1 MTDKDKLIKES
12 KEQWDWI
19 AKHQPVPAEPVK
31 LTDMEKFIRLFNE
44 VGVTYTVYES
54 SIEINGDS
62 MYSFGGV
69 DIEFTKK
76 GKFNGFGAC
85 S

>member
-1 MTDKDKLIKES
+1 MSDKEKL
-12 KEQWDWI
+12 
-19 AKHQPVPAEPVK
+19 K

-44 VGVTYTVYES
+44 VGVAYTVYET
-54 SIEINGDS
+54 SIEVNTDS
-62 MYSFGGV
+62 KYSYGGV
-69 DIEFTKK
+69 DIEFDSIDIEFTKE